1 MSDTKRC
8 KCRFC
13 KYETIRWSLLKEHV
27 MTEHEAEFLSVESWL
42 DEVSMDKLIQ
52 VRELAAKGMK

>member
-1 MSDTKRC
+1 
-8 KCRFC
+8 
-13 KYETIRWSLLKEHV
+13 